1 MAAAGVLSMKAPRLV
16 ALVFLSL
23 ATCATAG
30 EDDLEPLMPA
40 PAGPYR
46 GTVVDAVSKRPVANA
61 AVVLIWQRPDDQFP
75 QRRVT
80 AAISEVMTDGAGQF
94 VFDVVSIEQR
104 LATRSFAPRIMI
116 FKPGYAHFPQSEM
129 LASPGALT
137 SRFAVPG
144 VEVGLNPVTDYD
156 DRAEAF
162 NHFAGFLKVAH
173 VDILSLMYP
182 TPKGREDIPETL
194 QMLREEFK
202 ELLATAPKPPGPG
215 GKR

>member
-1 MAAAGVLSMKAPRLV
+1 M

-23 ATCATAG
+23 ATWATAG

-46 GTVVDAVSKRPVANA
+46 GTVVDAASKRPLANA

-75 QRRVT
+75 QRRLTV
-80 AAISEVMTDGAGQF
+80 AVSEAMTDGAGQF
-94 VFDVVSIEQR
+94 VFNVASIEQQ
-104 LATRSFAPRIMI
+104 LATRSFPPRIMI
-116 FKPGYAHFPQSEM
+116 FKPGYAHFPQPGM
-129 LASPGALT
+129 LHPPGALAT
-137 SRFAVPG
+137 RFVVPG
-144 VEVGLNPVTDYD
+144 VEVSLTPVSDYD

-162 NHFAGFLKVAH
+162 NQFVALFNANQ
-173 VDILSLMYP
+173 VEFLSLMYP
-182 TPKGREDIPETL
+182 TPTGREGIPETL

-202 ELLATAPKPPGPG
+202 ELLATAPKRPGPR

>member
-1 MAAAGVLSMKAPRLV
+1 MS
-16 ALVFLSL
+16 
-23 ATCATAG
+23 
-30 EDDLEPLMPA
+30 A

-46 GTVVDAVSKRPVANA
+46 GTVVDAVGKRPLANA

-75 QRRVT
+75 RRRQTV
-80 AAISEVMTDGAGQF
+80 AVSEAMTDGAGQF
-94 VFDVVSIEQR
+94 MFNVASIEQR

-116 FKPGYAHFPQSEM
+116 FKPGYAHFPQSGM
-129 LASPGALT
+129 LHPPGALA

-162 NHFAGFLKVAH
+162 NHFVSLFNANDVEFF
-173 VDILSLMYP
+173 SLMYP
-182 TPKGREDIPETL
+182 TPTGKEDIPETL